1 MRIRAMG
8 LAALITL
15 LVSSL
20 AGCFAPEPPS
30 FYTCST
36 SAPRCPDAMAC
47 MPVVGLDSNILTDWK
62 YERAPAVC
70 MPKKS
75 PTSKKDAGGDAG
87 KDANP

>member
-1 MRIRAMG
+1 
-8 LAALITL
+8 
-15 LVSSL
+15 
-20 AGCFAPEPPS
+20 
-30 FYTCST
+30 
-36 SAPRCPDAMAC
+36 MAC
-47 MPVVGLDSNILTDWK
+47 MSVVGLDSNILTDWK